1 MSEINTIECRDVFY
15 SANGNSIIKGLT
27 GSIKKGR
34 ITAIVGP
41 SGAGKTTMFRLC
53 NGMRSIDSGQITID
67 QKSVETYEPTK
78 LRKKV
83 GVVLQQATMLSGT
96 VRENLALP
104 LTLAGKILSQ
114 KEAEQ
119 SLTEVGLEKEL
130 LTRKSKD
137 LSGGQKQKLS
147 IARTLLN
154 QPEILLLD
162 EITSSLDR
170 ISQHDIEQLIQMIN
184 RTYGTTIIW
193 ITHNLEQARQ
203 IGQDVWVMMDGELI
217 EAGPST
223 LLDQPANERVLQ
235 FVKGEMS

>member
-1 MSEINTIECRDVFY
+1 MSETNAIECRDVYY
-15 SANGNSIIKGLT
+15 SANGHSIIKGLT
-27 GSIKKGR
+27 GSFAKGK

-41 SGAGKTTMFRLC
+41 SGAGKTTLFRLC
-53 NGMRSIDSGQITID
+53 NGMRSIDSGQILID
-67 QKSVETYEPTK
+67 QKPIDAFEPTA

-96 VRENLALP
+96 VHENVALP
-104 LTLAGKILSQ
+104 LTLTGKALPQ
-114 KEAEQ
+114 ANAEQ
-119 SLTEVGLEKEL
+119 SLKEVGLEKEL

-154 QPEILLLD
+154 QPEVLLLD

-170 ISQHDIEQLIQMIN
+170 VSQHDIEQLIQMIN

-203 IGQDVWVMMDGELI
+203 IGQDVWVMMDGQLI
-217 EAGPST
+217 EAGPSE
-223 LLDQPANERVLQ
+223 LLDQPKDERVLQ